1 MMPSPHSKSGL
12 VPAGPCDLFIKNALL
27 VTMDP
32 ALTIFHPGSLAVRG
46 DTIAALGPPEDLN
59 HWEGSAREVLDAGG
73 NAVLPGLINCHTHAA
88 MTLFRGLADDL
99 PLEEWLHNHIFPA
112 ERHITGEWV
121 YWGTLL
127 ACAEMIASGT
137 TTFCDM
143 YLFEQ
148 EAARAATQ
156 AGMRALVGEVLYDFP
171 SPNYGPIAE
180 GFAYTR
186 ELIARYRGDPLI
198 AVAIEPHTPFTC
210 SPALLKTAKALS
222 METGVPLII
231 HLSETRGEVERSIA
245 RYGRSP
251 ARHLDQLGLL
261 DENLIAV
268 HSVVLDEAEL
278 DLLAAR
284 RVRVAHCPESNMKL
298 ASGVAPVPE
307 MLQRGI
313 RVGLGT
319 DGCASN
325 NNLDL
330 FQEMD
335 TAAKLHKAFHRD
347 PTVLAAPAVLKMAT
361 SGGARVLGLEDR
373 IGSLEAGKKAD
384 LIFLNLDQPHLTPL
398 YNIYS
403 HLVYCARGAD
413 VTRVIVGGRTL
424 MAGGRFLTLDW
435 EEVARQ
441 ARRFAGEMRAV
452 GLN

>member
-1 MMPSPHSKSGL
+1 MDEGLRLYSPG
-12 VPAGPCDLFIKNALL
+12 
-27 VTMDP
+27 
-32 ALTIFHPGSLAVRG
+32 AVAIQG
-46 DTIAALGPPEDLN
+46 DTIAALGEQRELEPLEKQ
-59 HWEGSAREVLDAGG
+59 AREVLDAGG
-73 NAVLPGLINCHTHAA
+73 NAVLPGLVNSHTHAA

-112 ERHITGEWV
+112 ERRIDGEWV

-148 EAARAATQ
+148 EVARAASQ
-156 AGMRALVGEVLYDFP
+156 AGVRALVGEVLYDFP
-171 SPNYGPIAE
+171 SPNYGPLE
-180 GFAYTR
+180 QGFAYTR
-186 ELIARYRGDPLI
+186 ELIARYREDPLI
-198 AVAIEPHTPFTC
+198 SVAVEPHTPFTC
-210 SPALLKTAKALS
+210 SPELLQTAKALS
-222 METGVPLII
+222 EETGVPLII
-231 HLSETRGEVERSIA
+231 HLAETRSEVERVA
-245 RYGRSP
+245 AQYGRSP
-251 ARHLDQLGLL
+251 ARHLDHLGLL
-261 DENLIAV
+261 DQNLIAV
-268 HSVVLDEAEL
+268 HGVFLDEAEL

-284 RVRVAHCPESNMKL
+284 RTRVVHCPESNMKL
-298 ASGVAPVPE
+298 ASGVAPVVG

-335 TAAKLHKAFHRD
+335 TAAKLHKVFHQD
-347 PTVLAAPAVLKMAT
+347 PTVLSAPQVVRLAT
-361 SGGARVLGLEDR
+361 SEGARALGLEAE
-373 IGSLEAGKKAD
+373 IGSLEVGKKAD

-413 VTRVIVGGRTL
+413 VSRVIVGGRTL
-424 MAGGRFLTLDW
+424 MEGGRFTTLDW
-435 EEVARQ
+435 EEIAAR
-441 ARRFAGEMRAV
+441 ARRFAGEMRSL